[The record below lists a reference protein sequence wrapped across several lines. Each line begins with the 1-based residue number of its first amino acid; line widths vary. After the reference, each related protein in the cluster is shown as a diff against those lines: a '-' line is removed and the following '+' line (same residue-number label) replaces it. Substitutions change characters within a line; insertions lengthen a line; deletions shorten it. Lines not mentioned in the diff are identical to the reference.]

1 MAYCN
6 CGEPS
11 QPDRCCMPAPPP
23 VPCCLQGPAGVTG
36 PVGAT
41 GPTGATG
48 ADGAVG
54 ATGPTGATGADGAVG
69 ATGPTGA
76 TVKEIPKKGT
86 QNLKKAIFCAR
97 IRHSSNLKLKSV
109 LEQIQYIK
117 I

>member
-36 PVGAT
+36 PAGAT

-48 ADGAVG
+48 A
-54 ATGPTGATGADGAVG
+54 TGAAGVVTPAAAV
-69 ATGPTGA
+69 AEA
-76 TVKEIPKKGT
+76 SSVDNIVE
-86 QNLKKAIFCAR
+86 QFNLLLRNMREAG
-97 IRHSSNLKLKSV
+97 L
-109 LEQIQYIK
+109 LES
-117 I
+117 

>member
-76 TVKEIPKKGT
+76 TGADGVVTPAAAVAEASSVDNIVE
-86 QNLKKAIFCAR
+86 QFNLLLR
-97 IRHSSNLKLKSV
+97 NMREVGL
-109 LEQIQYIK
+109 LES
-117 I
+117 